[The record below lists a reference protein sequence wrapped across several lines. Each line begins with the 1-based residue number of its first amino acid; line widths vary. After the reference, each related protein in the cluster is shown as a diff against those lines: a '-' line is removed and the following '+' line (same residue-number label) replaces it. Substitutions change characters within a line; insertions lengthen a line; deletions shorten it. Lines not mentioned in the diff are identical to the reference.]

1 MTLPQLPA
9 DKANHV
15 VYGVAIALTAKQLAL
30 TAMMFGLDVFFDPST
45 IGLAAAVAFG
55 VGKEAFD
62 EIANVLAVGRGEPE
76 PHGVDIL
83 DAIATASGGLAVW
96 VACT

>member
-15 VYGVAIALTAKQLAL
+15 VYGVAIALIAKQAAV
-30 TAMMFGLDVFFDPST
+30 TAMLFGLDVFFDPAT
-45 IGLAAAVAFG
+45 IGLAAAIAFG
-55 VGKEAFD
+55 VGKEAVD

-76 PHGVDIL
+76 PHGVEIF
-83 DAIATASGGLAVW
+83 DALATSSGGLAVW
-96 VACT
+96 VACA